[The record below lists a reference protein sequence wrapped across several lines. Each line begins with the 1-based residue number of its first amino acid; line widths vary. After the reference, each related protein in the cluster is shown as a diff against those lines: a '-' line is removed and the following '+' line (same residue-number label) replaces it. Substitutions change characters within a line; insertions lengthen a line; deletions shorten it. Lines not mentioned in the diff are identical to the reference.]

1 MDDYYSIIGVEAD
14 ASVDDIRSAYR
25 ERKEA
30 LSGANGGSKTEAA
43 QLNKAW
49 NVLSDPYQ
57 RDRYDAQRAQA
68 VDDDDVD
75 VDDDASVEPSTNGS
89 KRASGRDG
97 RKTPPPRRGREPG
110 PPTITPPAGT
120 QYAATKQRIIAMVI
134 DLLVLLVLFIGLQLG
149 AAQLARSQK
158 PDVVDKVDQLGKQI
172 TNLQKQRDAAQSQ
185 LNDAKK
191 NNPSAVSAD
200 QKKVDDLNT
209 QIKNTTTERDAEARK
224 LNPYYLWASVL
235 ACGIGLLYLA
245 IPTAL
250 TGRTLGK
257 WRQHLKVVR
266 DNGDPVGW
274 SGAFLR
280 WGPVVGVTF
289 GLMYLLQG
297 SPLGAV
303 IVLFGVTL
311 WIRNVNHQGVHDRLA
326 HTIVV
331 SDAAN

>member
-1 MDDYYSIIGVEAD
+1 
-14 ASVDDIRSAYR
+14 
-25 ERKEA
+25 
-30 LSGANGGSKTEAA
+30 
-43 QLNKAW
+43 
-49 NVLSDPYQ
+49 
-57 RDRYDAQRAQA
+57 
-68 VDDDDVD
+68 
-75 VDDDASVEPSTNGS
+75 
-89 KRASGRDG
+89 
-97 RKTPPPRRGREPG
+97 
-110 PPTITPPAGT
+110 
-120 QYAATKQRIIAMVI
+120 
-134 DLLVLLVLFIGLQLG
+134 VLLVIFIGLQLG
-149 AAQLARSQK
+149 ASSRARSQK
-158 PDVVDKVDQLGKQI
+158 PDVVHKVDQLGTQI

-191 NNPSAVSAD
+191 NNNTSAVSAD
-200 QKKVDDLNT
+200 QKKVDSLNT
-209 QIKNTTTERDAEARK
+209 QIRDTTSQRDAEARK

-257 WRQHLKVVR
+257 WRQRLKVVR

-280 WGPVVGVTF
+280 WGPVVGLTF
-289 GLMYLLQG
+289 ALMYLLQG

-303 IVLFGVTL
+303 IVLFLVTL
-311 WIRNVNHQGVHDRLA
+311 WIRNVNHQGLHDRIA